1 MKTFF
6 YEGEIHRVFCEK
18 YDIIEQMDD
27 KAKDALLSEAIE
39 MIDKLTDAQLYRIME
54 EMKNDEPAE

>member
-1 MKTFF
+1 MC
-6 YEGEIHRVFCEK
+6 FCEK

>member
-1 MKTFF
+1 MC
-6 YEGEIHRVFCEK
+6 FCEK

-39 MIDKLTDAQLYRIME
+39 MIGKLTDAQLHRIME
-54 EMKNDEPAE
+54 EMKDDEPAK

>member
-1 MKTFF
+1 MLFF
-6 YEGEIHRVFCEK
+6 YTSRMTDTCV
-18 YDIIEQMDD
+18 IIEQMND

-39 MIDKLTDAQLYRIME
+39 MIGKLTDAQLYRIME